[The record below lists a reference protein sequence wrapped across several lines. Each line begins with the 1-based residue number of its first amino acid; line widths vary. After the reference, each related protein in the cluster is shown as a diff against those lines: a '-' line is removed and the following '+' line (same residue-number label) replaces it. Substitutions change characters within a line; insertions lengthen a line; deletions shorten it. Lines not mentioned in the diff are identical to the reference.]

1 MKTSIRCPSCSGPL
15 TPVELHCDACD
26 IAVRGRFTANEFCSL
41 GEEDLH
47 FLRIFVLCEG
57 RIRDMESA
65 LGVSYPT
72 IKARLAKLKE
82 TLAAQAAGAA
92 EKVTP
97 AQIPAAAPIAPTQE
111 SRAAQVL
118 RDLAQGR
125 VEYDAAL
132 EKLRQIAKENIT

>member
-1 MKTSIRCPSCSGPL
+1 MKTSIRCPNCSGPL

-26 IAVRGRFTANEFCSL
+26 IAVRGRFIANEFCSL

-57 RIRDMESA
+57 HIRDMESA

-82 TLAAQAAGAA
+82 TLAAASAA
-92 EKVTP
+92 EPTVVP
-97 AQIPAAAPIAPTQE
+97 ATAASAAAPPE
-111 SRAAQVL
+111 SPATQVL
-118 RDLAQGR
+118 KDLAQGR
-125 VEYDAAL
+125 LDYAGAL
-132 EKLRQIAKENIT
+132 EKLRQTAKENAS